1 MPINRSALAG
11 TMLAGWLTALTPPA
25 ALARDHVIRA
35 EEWARPRSAE
45 RILEMTPVR
54 NAMHEWRK
62 AEDAGLVVLY
72 AGGEEG
78 SIWAGEL
85 RDWLVALGVASDR
98 IELRP
103 GAPSESM
110 VVLRVVEG

>member
-1 MPINRSALAG
+1 MSINRRILATAL
-11 TMLAGWLTALTPPA
+11 LAGWLL
-25 ALARDHVIRA
+25 ALAPPGVAARDYVIRA

-45 RILEMTPVR
+45 RIIEMAPVR
-54 NAMHEWRK
+54 NAMAEWRETEN
-62 AEDAGLVVLY
+62 ARLVVLY

-103 GAPSESM
+103 GAPNDRM
-110 VVLRVVEG
+110 VILRVAEQ